1 MTDESTKPDVSSQ
14 DDDLALLPNLDEKI
28 LLEKL
33 QKRYGEDVIYTYVG
47 DILIAVNP
55 FKSMTIYG
63 NEVCEKYQN
72 VKQRSKLPPHVYAIG
87 DHMYRSMRT
96 SLVDQV
102 CVISGESGAGKTE
115 TAKLL
120 VRQVLHVS
128 RSVHPDL
135 QAQILKVNP
144 LLEALGNARTIMNN
158 NSSRFGKFLKL
169 HFNANAVVTG
179 ASIAHYLLE
188 KSRVVTQNE
197 GERNFHIFYLMFAG
211 LTSEEKE
218 KYELHEA
225 SDYKYLFNANSGN
238 SKIANRELAQMKVFF
253 KEVTDAMKV
262 VGFDDEDY
270 TNIFNLLAAILHLGQ
285 LNFTGS
291 RGGQAE
297 FTNKDVLLLVAQ
309 LLCLEPA
316 ELAKALTIQVTVTR
330 GETIRKPNTIEQAS
344 EFRNSF
350 AKFLY
355 GHLFSWVVKSLNLML
370 SPSALSQAAQLLHES
385 DTFRGTDICILDIFG
400 FENFKVNSFE
410 QFCINVANEQ
420 LQYYFNQH
428 IFRWEQEEYAK
439 EGISPPGTFVF
450 ADNKPIIELFF
461 AKPLGMFNL
470 LDDETKFPR
479 ASAKTL
485 VEKFNE
491 HCDKNTHYVKSRQS
505 RDPAFGVK
513 HYAGL
518 VTYNCESFLIKNRD
532 ALSVGL
538 LECIK
543 TSKNDLIQA
552 IVTET
557 DAEGEKTNPQILLDC
572 QSATQAMRNSRIVSK
587 MLRSTRSRY
596 GKPSVRKNS
605 PPPIS
610 VGKPALSRKSSLSR
624 TSSTNLM
631 EQQKPMS
638 LTVPEEDGRSNV
650 KLERTRSKRK
660 LRLSMRTLRRRE
672 TVINTLK
679 SNVRVA
685 ENSLDGAEDDDQDE
699 GKTPTT
705 SERSTGIAWATDD
718 EEQEC
723 AAGSSPCTTDAAV
736 SNDSGSN
743 PLLHTT
749 GTTTANPVT
758 SDHASAHKS
767 IASPR
772 SQLRRHHKALL
783 RSRTMP
789 HLKPT
794 PLSSSEMH
802 MPSSASATLKR
813 LNHRRPSL
821 PTISNV
827 QYQQRHRRRSVKR
840 KQHYGLDLT
849 VYMDDDG
856 RAAIKASMRKR
867 PAKVTRKGTPTIG
880 FYFKC
885 SLASL
890 MEKMLISVPHFV
902 RCIKPNSLLVPDSF
916 DDKLVVQ
923 QLRYTGVLETTR
935 IRQLGY
941 PTRLDFGTFLE
952 RYSCLQPFSQY
963 KASRH
968 SCPEDN
974 QRCCVLLDSLGIKD
988 YAIGETKVFLR
999 YHHNETLFNLL
1010 ERREQSATV
1019 LQKVVRGFLAR
1030 CYFQQA
1036 LVDMFCQEVKE
1047 TSADLS
1053 AKLSMLMRIDED
1065 RHQRR
1070 LEEERLER
1078 ERQEQIR
1085 LQREKEEQ
1093 ERLQRE
1099 KEEAERIER
1108 VRREKEKFV
1117 RMEQERLQRQKE
1129 EKEFQE
1135 QLQLKR
1141 QKDQEERAKAAAL
1154 KKQQQ
1159 QQQQLLQKEKEAQR
1173 IEKERSDQE
1182 ITKDEVEKVKKE
1194 IAVVE
1199 FETEET
1205 CLAHQNILSQTE
1217 DILKEANTI
1226 RSLALQEW
1234 AEYCASCSVSSS
1246 NDSPSKSSNHSPQ
1259 RGRKPRKSSAI
1270 LDKQSSAESENE
1282 TSASSSSASVS
1293 TAGNKKR
1300 ESDSSTI
1307 SSHLYEESKR
1317 SSIFSIGLV
1326 PIIDEVGDA
1335 IDLPDVEPTNA
1346 AAAIAAQNGLSGV
1359 PVMYLHRS
1367 AVAAAA
1373 DMQQPP
1379 TTHPPV
1385 NSVSPCPQSPVSG
1398 RSATTKSPAVVSASS
1413 PSSRVKTKR
1422 PWCVVTVMERDIV
1435 CGTYSL
1441 YPRSFTIDGS
1451 ENMSASVIGIN
1462 GNPPVSGHDS
1472 VNKVRPFV
1480 GKGVEIEITAD
1491 GSVRAIRRS
1500 KNPVILKGR
1509 SSTLLHCHPN
1519 TELEGDVMPR
1529 NIPQEIFSASTFKQ
1543 HVKDV
1548 MAKTKL
1554 DLTVLFCLCRVGIG
1568 FVRNTSNPHS
1578 TPCWAIVDFV
1588 VPHLKVNEYLQRR
1601 AVKSKRSAS
1610 PWSQADIFDPRML
1623 CFTAPM
1629 PVSSRSN
1636 YTLLQKDS
1644 DESAFTTTSPT
1655 ANGSSSASAQD
1666 KTCGADALSPQ
1677 YSIVNRDHS
1686 TRAHASESDA
1696 MSHTAASR
1704 TQTTGVASGRTL
1716 SSGSSLHSTTSLAPS
1731 SSGQV
1736 LSNAAATGVASND
1749 SSPFAASRARMWAK
1763 RSKVT
1768 GSKDKA

>member
-605 PPPIS
+605 PPGSRRSSTTPGFIVASPPVS

-650 KLERTRSKRK
+650 KLERTRSK
-660 LRLSMRTLRRRE
+660 
-672 TVINTLK
+672 
-679 SNVRVA
+679 
-685 ENSLDGAEDDDQDE
+685 
-699 GKTPTT
+699 
-705 SERSTGIAWATDD
+705 
-718 EEQEC
+718 
-723 AAGSSPCTTDAAV
+723 
-736 SNDSGSN
+736 
-743 PLLHTT
+743 
-749 GTTTANPVT
+749 
-758 SDHASAHKS
+758 
-767 IASPR
+767 
-772 SQLRRHHKALL
+772 
-783 RSRTMP
+783 
-789 HLKPT
+789 
-794 PLSSSEMH
+794 
-802 MPSSASATLKR
+802 
-813 LNHRRPSL
+813 
-821 PTISNV
+821 
-827 QYQQRHRRRSVKR
+827 
-840 KQHYGLDLT
+840 
-849 VYMDDDG
+849 

-1182 ITKDEVEKVKKE
+1182 ITKVEQSDRSMPGAAAVYRRRSKVNPLERDGGDMPRTHQQQLDQMRDSTGLHDEVEKVKKE

-1226 RSLALQEW
+1226 R
-1234 AEYCASCSVSSS
+1234 
-1246 NDSPSKSSNHSPQ
+1246 
-1259 RGRKPRKSSAI
+1259 R
-1270 LDKQSSAESENE
+1270 
-1282 TSASSSSASVS
+1282 
-1293 TAGNKKR
+1293 
-1300 ESDSSTI
+1300 
-1307 SSHLYEESKR
+1307 
-1317 SSIFSIGLV
+1317 
-1326 PIIDEVGDA
+1326 
-1335 IDLPDVEPTNA
+1335 
-1346 AAAIAAQNGLSGV
+1346 
-1359 PVMYLHRS
+1359 
-1367 AVAAAA
+1367 
-1373 DMQQPP
+1373 
-1379 TTHPPV
+1379 
-1385 NSVSPCPQSPVSG
+1385 SPVSG

>member
-1182 ITKDEVEKVKKE
+1182 ITKVEQSDRSMPGAAAVYRRRSKVNPLERDGGDMPRTHQQQLDQMRDSTGLHDEVEKVKKE

-1226 RSLALQEW
+1226 R
-1234 AEYCASCSVSSS
+1234 
-1246 NDSPSKSSNHSPQ
+1246 
-1259 RGRKPRKSSAI
+1259 R
-1270 LDKQSSAESENE
+1270 
-1282 TSASSSSASVS
+1282 
-1293 TAGNKKR
+1293 
-1300 ESDSSTI
+1300 
-1307 SSHLYEESKR
+1307 
-1317 SSIFSIGLV
+1317 
-1326 PIIDEVGDA
+1326 
-1335 IDLPDVEPTNA
+1335 
-1346 AAAIAAQNGLSGV
+1346 
-1359 PVMYLHRS
+1359 
-1367 AVAAAA
+1367 
-1373 DMQQPP
+1373 
-1379 TTHPPV
+1379 
-1385 NSVSPCPQSPVSG
+1385 SPVSG

>member
-1 MTDESTKPDVSSQ
+1 MKVCADNFDLLVGKSLKLVLFISLSTECMHRCMFKRD
-14 DDDLALLPNLDEKI
+14 APNLF
-28 LLEKL
+28 LL
-33 QKRYGEDVIYTYVG
+33 Q
-47 DILIAVNP
+47 
-55 FKSMTIYG
+55 
-63 NEVCEKYQN
+63 
-72 VKQRSKLPPHVYAIG
+72 
-87 DHMYRSMRT
+87 
-96 SLVDQV
+96 
-102 CVISGESGAGKTE
+102 
-115 TAKLL
+115 
-120 VRQVLHVS
+120 
-128 RSVHPDL
+128 
-135 QAQILKVNP
+135 VNP

-1226 RSLALQEW
+1226 R
-1234 AEYCASCSVSSS
+1234 
-1246 NDSPSKSSNHSPQ
+1246 
-1259 RGRKPRKSSAI
+1259 R
-1270 LDKQSSAESENE
+1270 
-1282 TSASSSSASVS
+1282 
-1293 TAGNKKR
+1293 
-1300 ESDSSTI
+1300 
-1307 SSHLYEESKR
+1307 
-1317 SSIFSIGLV
+1317 
-1326 PIIDEVGDA
+1326 
-1335 IDLPDVEPTNA
+1335 
-1346 AAAIAAQNGLSGV
+1346 
-1359 PVMYLHRS
+1359 
-1367 AVAAAA
+1367 
-1373 DMQQPP
+1373 
-1379 TTHPPV
+1379 
-1385 NSVSPCPQSPVSG
+1385 SPVSG

>member
-1226 RSLALQEW
+1226 R
-1234 AEYCASCSVSSS
+1234 
-1246 NDSPSKSSNHSPQ
+1246 
-1259 RGRKPRKSSAI
+1259 R
-1270 LDKQSSAESENE
+1270 
-1282 TSASSSSASVS
+1282 
-1293 TAGNKKR
+1293 
-1300 ESDSSTI
+1300 
-1307 SSHLYEESKR
+1307 
-1317 SSIFSIGLV
+1317 
-1326 PIIDEVGDA
+1326 
-1335 IDLPDVEPTNA
+1335 
-1346 AAAIAAQNGLSGV
+1346 
-1359 PVMYLHRS
+1359 
-1367 AVAAAA
+1367 
-1373 DMQQPP
+1373 
-1379 TTHPPV
+1379 
-1385 NSVSPCPQSPVSG
+1385 SPVSG

>member
-605 PPPIS
+605 PPPVS

-802 MPSSASATLKR
+802 MPSSSSATLKR

-821 PTISNV
+821 PTISTV

-1182 ITKDEVEKVKKE
+1182 ITKVEQSDRSMPGAAAVYRRRSKVNPLERDGGDMPRTHQQQLDQMRDSTGLHDEVEKVKKE

-1226 RSLALQEW
+1226 R
-1234 AEYCASCSVSSS
+1234 
-1246 NDSPSKSSNHSPQ
+1246 
-1259 RGRKPRKSSAI
+1259 R
-1270 LDKQSSAESENE
+1270 
-1282 TSASSSSASVS
+1282 
-1293 TAGNKKR
+1293 
-1300 ESDSSTI
+1300 
-1307 SSHLYEESKR
+1307 
-1317 SSIFSIGLV
+1317 
-1326 PIIDEVGDA
+1326 
-1335 IDLPDVEPTNA
+1335 
-1346 AAAIAAQNGLSGV
+1346 
-1359 PVMYLHRS
+1359 
-1367 AVAAAA
+1367 
-1373 DMQQPP
+1373 
-1379 TTHPPV
+1379 
-1385 NSVSPCPQSPVSG
+1385 SPVSG